1 MTDRSCGLYRTGK
14 ALTSAPELV
23 PEGTLVFFHNHSEQG
38 VPVVLLPET
47 NTDNVWSFGSDGH
60 PVRDDA
66 FLDALVPLLPEGFY
80 VASEDFTLPRGRN
93 IREQTLVQLG
103 YNRLGIP
110 IVFLPERQGNSLAF
124 PARGFR
130 ADGLDLDT
138 LLWPVSIPEPE
149 PHEARV
155 LH

>member
-1 MTDRSCGLYRTGK
+1 VSDRSCGLYRTGQ
-14 ALTSAPELV
+14 ALTAAPDLV

-38 VPVVLLPET
+38 VPVVMLPGT

-60 PVRDDA
+60 PAQDDA
-66 FLDALVPLLPEGFY
+66 FLNALIPLLPEGFY
-80 VASEDFTLPRGRN
+80 VASEDFTLPRGRS

-103 YNRLGIP
+103 YNRLGTP
-110 IVFLPERQGNSLAF
+110 IVFLPERLSNSLAF

-149 PHEARV
+149 PQEPRV